1 MLTKILHLK
10 DKLMPSSL
18 PPLIHAACQSKDLDR
33 LRALIAEG
41 HERFPNFSYYKFL
54 MYYFD
59 GSNMASRKRY
69 YLCPD
74 EPDSYTSLNNILI
87 ESWKAEVGSNHI
99 VPNSLTNK
107 IIVRDS
113 DYIIIESKGLRVDYT
128 DGRQIITLT
137 PVVSG
142 WIFHGPYKTLRA
154 GNYELLIEFELI
166 RNLTDS
172 DVMKFCCKFDVTNK
186 GEELI
191 YSIDSQTIVKTSHV
205 ESKTMTH
212 VAKIKIDARI
222 EQLVIRCFVEV
233 PAHVKLFLPIL
244 TASSLMT

>member
-1 MLTKILHLK
+1 
-10 DKLMPSSL
+10 MPSSL

-33 LRALIAEG
+33 LRGLIAEG
-41 HERFPNFSYYKFL
+41 YERFPTFSYYKFL
-54 MYYFD
+54 IYYFE
-59 GSNMASRKRY
+59 GSNMVSRKRY
-69 YLCPD
+69 YQRPD
-74 EPDSYTSLNNILI
+74 EPNSYTSLNNILI
-87 ESWKAEVGSNHI
+87 ENWKTEVGSNHI
-99 VPNSLTNK
+99 VPNSLANK
-107 IIVRDS
+107 VIVKDS
-113 DYIIIESKGLRVDYT
+113 DYIIIDSKGLHVDYKG
-128 DGRQIITLT
+128 GRQIITLT

-142 WIFHGPYKTLRA
+142 WIFHGPYKTLGA

-166 RNLTDS
+166 KNLTDF
-172 DVMKFCCKFDVTNK
+172 DALKFCCKFDVTNK

-205 ESKTMTH
+205 ESKIMTH

-222 EQLVIRCFVEV
+222 EQLVIRCFVEI